1 MAYSCFFSFIASTP
15 PPLSLVPPWP
25 PSLSVSPSGE
35 AANKRKTW
43 MRVSAGDKPS
53 LMVTGRSQSR
63 GKHCS
68 YLREQCASTERFRA
82 HVHVC
87 VQTAAQMKRRT
98 IDRKLAD
105 AQQIL
110 AELLCSRVK
119 KRTNVKTTVAE
130 HRSNIRVVD
139 GNAFLV

>member
-1 MAYSCFFSFIASTP
+1 
-15 PPLSLVPPWP
+15 
-25 PSLSVSPSGE
+25 
-35 AANKRKTW
+35 
-43 MRVSAGDKPS
+43 
-53 LMVTGRSQSR
+53 
-63 GKHCS
+63 
-68 YLREQCASTERFRA
+68 
-82 HVHVC
+82 
-87 VQTAAQMKRRT
+87 MKRRT

-105 AQQIL
+105 VQQIL

>member
-1 MAYSCFFSFIASTP
+1 M
-15 PPLSLVPPWP
+15 
-25 PSLSVSPSGE
+25 
-35 AANKRKTW
+35 
-43 MRVSAGDKPS
+43 
-53 LMVTGRSQSR
+53 MVTGRSQSR

-87 VQTAAQMKRRT
+87 VQTAVQMKRRT

>member
-1 MAYSCFFSFIASTP
+1 
-15 PPLSLVPPWP
+15 
-25 PSLSVSPSGE
+25 
-35 AANKRKTW
+35 
-43 MRVSAGDKPS
+43 
-53 LMVTGRSQSR
+53 MVTGRSQSR

-68 YLREQCASTERFRA
+68 YLREQCASTERFR
-82 HVHVC
+82 VHVC
-87 VQTAAQMKRRT
+87 VQTAVQMKRRT